1 VGRSERTRIA
11 VLSDVHGSLAALEAV
26 AEDIDRQAPDLV
38 LHVGDL
44 VVNGPM
50 PAEVVD
56 FVQGR
61 GWHGVLG
68 NTDEILWNPA
78 ELERQVARA
87 PKLHRLLHVLFDET
101 GPATRE
107 LLGEER
113 IDWLRLLPLELREAD
128 LFLLHAGPGDLWRA
142 PMPDA
147 PDDALLETYGPLGAK
162 LVVYGH
168 IHRPFVRR
176 LPGLTIANSGSVGQP
191 YDGDWRAS
199 YLLIDGGVP
208 TVRRVEYDLDRE
220 LADLSQSGYPR
231 GSWLAQMRRS
241 GAPLPVA

>member
-1 VGRSERTRIA
+1 MARPEGTRIA

-26 AEDIDRQAPDLV
+26 AADIDRQAPDLV

-56 FVQGR
+56 FVRDR
-61 GWHGVLG
+61 GWRGVLG
-68 NTDEILWNPA
+68 NTDEILWTPA
-78 ELERQVARA
+78 ELQRQVARA
-87 PKLHRLLHVLFDET
+87 PKLHDLLHVLFDET

-107 LLGEER
+107 LLGEARLE
-113 IDWLRLLPLELREAD
+113 WLRLLPLELREAD
-128 LFLLHAGPGDLWRA
+128 LLLLHASPGDLWRA

-147 PDDALLETYGPLGAK
+147 TDAVLLETYGPLGAR

-176 LPGLTIANSGSVGQP
+176 LPGHTIANSGSVGQP

-220 LADLSQSGYPR
+220 LADLARSGYPR
-231 GSWLAQMRRS
+231 ASWLAAMRRS
-241 GAPLPVA
+241 GSPLPVA

>member
-1 VGRSERTRIA
+1 VSRPERTRIA
-11 VLSDVHGSLAALEAV
+11 VLSDIHGSLAALEAV
-26 AEDIDRQAPDLV
+26 AADIDRQAPDLV

-56 FVQGR
+56 LVRDR
-61 GWHGVLG
+61 GWRGVLG
-68 NTDEILWNPA
+68 NTDEILWTPG
-78 ELERQVARA
+78 ELQRQVARA
-87 PKLHRLLHVLFDET
+87 PKLHDLLHVLFDET

-107 LLGEER
+107 LLGEKRTE
-113 IDWLRLLPLELREAD
+113 WLRLLPLELREVD
-128 LFLLHAGPGDLWRA
+128 LLLLHASPGDPWRA

-147 PDDALLETYGPLGAK
+147 TDDALFETYGPLGAE

-176 LPGLTIANSGSVGQP
+176 LPGLTVANSGSVGQP

-199 YLLIDGGVP
+199 YLLIDGGVA

-220 LADLSQSGYPR
+220 LADLARSGYPR
-231 GSWLAQMRRS
+231 ASWLARMRRS
-241 GAPLPVA
+241 GRPLPVA